1 MNRKDLLIQDLQN
14 IIARHGIFDIGE
26 VLYATSPRIET
37 RGNLTSLIE
46 EFRREHCIV
55 VTYNDSYSIVD
66 SYVLPYS
73 RMSTKELGE
82 VLDVCLLYQQQ
93 ELDSD

>member
-1 MNRKDLLIQDLQN
+1 MDRKVILAHDIEH

-26 VLYATSPRIET
+26 VLDATSPSIAN

-46 EFRREHCIV
+46 EFREKYCIV
-55 VTYNDSYSIVD
+55 VTYNDDYSIVD
-66 SYVLPYS
+66 SYRLSYS
-73 RMSTKELGE
+73 EMTARELGE
-82 VLDVCLLYQQQ
+82 VLDICLLYQKQ